1 MHCSDVCVPGNQ
13 ACIGDE
19 VQNIKFFSAQVQD
32 MLHEGALLP
41 VTTLV
46 PPQPFDTMLGPAP
59 LICSPG
65 NAGQSS
71 PCLGLPMSQQ
81 LESTLCPMQSE

>member
-1 MHCSDVCVPGNQ
+1 VTSVFPV
-13 ACIGDE
+13 
-19 VQNIKFFSAQVQD
+19 IKHASGMKCKLIIFLQVRD

-41 VTTLV
+41 VATLV

-59 LICSPG
+59 LICLPE

-71 PCLGLPMSQQ
+71 ACLGLPMSQQ